1 MAPVLV
7 QSIQSPS
14 SSPLPDTTNHHRQ
27 MIAAMAV
34 HARPLLLS
42 TLTFLAVHA
51 TTAAA
56 AAAAATSCAP
66 RTCGNLTIA
75 YPFWLPADQQPSSSS
90 SSSSAPPCGPSAFQ
104 VDCRDGRASLA
115 RSFRG
120 AYKLLRVSYADRIVV
135 VANDNVQTDATGCPM
150 PRIDVSASLSFA
162 PFTASSANAQL
173 VFLFNCTGGGGKPPP
188 PAGFVNV
195 TCPGAQAVVRL
206 DARYNTTDARAVA
219 GGCDYSVVPV
229 MVGSSS
235 GGGASAGDFPRLLR
249 DGYLLEWRASAG
261 DCTACNAS
269 GGQCGY
275 DSGADAFACICDDG
289 ASRPA
294 RCDAKKS
301 NRKVILIVSLTI
313 TFGLLL
319 ALLVIILK
327 FHRQIRSFSLF
338 SFMDSSSSSSKDT
351 ANVEKLLQKYG
362 SLAPKRYRYSELKR
376 ITKSFQHKIGEGGYG
391 AVFSGVLTAGGN
403 RAREVAVKIL
413 HHSRP
418 NGEEFLNEVISIGR
432 TSHVNIV
439 TLLGFCLEGSRR
451 ALVYEYMPNGSLD
464 RYIYSVQD
472 PAAGTA
478 PPSLGWEA
486 LQEIAA
492 GIARGL
498 EYLHEGCSTRIIH
511 FDIKPQN
518 VLLDA
523 DLRPKIADFGMA
535 KLCNPKESILS
546 MADARGTVGF
556 IAPEVFSR
564 GFGVVSTKS
573 DVYSYGMLLLEMVA
587 GRSNAAKAYGA
598 ENNKSSGDLFFPLW
612 VYDHLLEDG
621 GGGVLQGGDHGAGA
635 GAGAAGEEITRK
647 MALIGLW
654 CIQTV
659 PASRPS
665 MSRVLEMLERSID
678 ELAMPPRPYH
688 ASPSNSPSPSH
699 PSSYPFSTSDFT
711 QRSRLRTPESTA
723 TA

>member
-1 MAPVLV
+1 MAA
-7 QSIQSPS
+7 Q
-14 SSPLPDTTNHHRQ
+14 
-27 MIAAMAV
+27 
-34 HARPLLLS
+34 ARLLLLS
-42 TLTFLAVHA
+42 TLTFLEAHA
-51 TTAAA
+51 ATAAS
-56 AAAAATSCAP
+56 AATSCAP

-75 YPFWLPADQQPSSSS
+75 YPFWLPDQQPS

-104 VDCRDGRASLA
+104 VDCRGGRASLA

-120 AYKLLRVSYADRIVV
+120 AYKILRVSYADRTVV
-135 VANDNVQTDATGCPM
+135 VANDNVQTDARGCPV
-150 PRIDVSASLSFA
+150 PRIDVSASLSLA

-173 VFLFNCTGGGGKPPP
+173 VFLFNCTGSPP

-206 DARYNTTDARAVA
+206 DPRYNTTDARAVA

-229 MVGSSS
+229 MVGSS
-235 GGGASAGDFPRLLR
+235 GGASAGEYPRLLSG
-249 DGYLLEWRASAG
+249 GYLLEWRASPG

-275 DSGADAFACICDDG
+275 DSDADAFACICDDG
-289 ASRPA
+289 SSRPA

-301 NRKVILIVSLTI
+301 NRKVILIVSLSI

-319 ALLVIILK
+319 ALLVLILK
-327 FHRQIRSFSLF
+327 FHRQIRSFSIF
-338 SFMDSSSSSSKDT
+338 SIMDRSSSRDT

-376 ITKSFQHKIGEGGYG
+376 ITKSFQHKLGQGGYG
-391 AVFSGVLTAGGN
+391 AVYRGILTAGAGGN
-403 RAREVAVKIL
+403 RARAREVAVKFL

-464 RYIYSVQD
+464 RYIYAED
-472 PAAGTA
+472 PAGTA
-478 PPSLGWEA
+478 AAALGWEA

-564 GFGVVSTKS
+564 GFGVISTKS
-573 DVYSYGMLLLEMVA
+573 DVYSYGMLLLEMVG
-587 GRSNAAKAYGA
+587 GRSNAKAYA
-598 ENNKSSGDLFFPLW
+598 ENKSSGDLFFPLW
-612 VYDHLLEDG
+612 VYDHMLEDG
-621 GGGVLQGGDHGAGA
+621 DGVLQGSGAG
-635 GAGAAGEEITRK
+635 GAGEAGEEIARK

-665 MSRVLEMLERSID
+665 MSRVLEMLERSIH
-678 ELAMPPRPYH
+678 ELVMPPRPYH
-688 ASPSNSPSPSH
+688 TSPSNSPSPSH
-699 PSSYPFSTSDFT
+699 PSSYPSSTSDFT

-723 TA
+723 